1 MKIGGVEVKPCV
13 EVLVLP
19 RAESGDIII
28 KAKSVSINKEFDKI
42 VPEPIPPSIRTKDG
56 KKPDLKDESYRE
68 QVKRRE
74 EQRFAYMILR
84 SLEDCDIEWEKTSLD
99 EPSTW
104 LGWDKELQD
113 AGLSEVETNRIIG
126 AVMAAN
132 SLDESKLVEAR
143 AAFLQGQGE

>member
-19 RAESGDIII
+19 RAESEDIII
-28 KAKSVSINKEFDKI
+28 RAKSVSINEDFEKL
-42 VPEPIPPSIRTKDG
+42 VPEPVAPNVRTKDG
-56 KKPDLKDESYRE
+56 SKPDLKDESYRQ
-68 QVKRRE
+68 QVKARE
-74 EQRFAYMILR
+74 NKRFAYMVLR
-84 SLEDCDIEWEKTSLD
+84 SLEDSNIEWEKTD
-99 EPSTW
+99 IDRHETW
-104 LGWDKELQD
+104 DGWDKELQE

-126 AVMAAN
+126 AVMVAN